1 MHALTITIAESADD
15 YRIARALI
23 ESYMR
28 ELPVDL
34 AFQNADRELAAL
46 ETMYGPP
53 DGRLLLARRGNDVA
67 GCVAIRAQGDGAC
80 EMKRLYLLP
89 HARGGGSGRALAE
102 AAIETAR
109 QMGYRTMRLDT
120 LASMTAAQ
128 QLYRTLGFREIAPYY
143 ANPHPAVFL
152 ELDLC

>member
-1 MHALTITIAESADD
+1 MHALTITPAASADD
-15 YRIARALI
+15 YRVARALI

-53 DGRLLLARRGNDVA
+53 GGCLLLARRGGETA
-67 GCVAIRAQGDGAC
+67 GCVAVRAQSGDAC

-89 HARGGGSGRALAE
+89 HARRGGSGRALAE
-102 AAIETAR
+102 AAIEAAR
-109 QMGYRTMRLDT
+109 GLGYRRMRLDT

-128 QLYRTLGFREIAPYY
+128 RLYRALGFREIEPYY
-143 ANPHPAVFL
+143 ANPYPAVFL
-152 ELDLC
+152 ELDLA